1 MKYKALISF
10 SGAITASL
18 NSIIEISN
26 EEIAAD
32 LLQAGYVEPVEE
44 AAQEEAAQ
52 VVEKAKTPKK
62 AAKKKE
68 VKPVEEAV
76 ETNTEE

>member
-44 AAQEEAAQ
+44 AAK

-62 AAKKKE
+62 ADKKKE

-76 ETNTEE
+76 ETNTED

>member
-44 AAQEEAAQ
+44 AAQA
-52 VVEKAKTPKK
+52 VEKAKTSKK

-68 VKPVEEAV
+68 AKPVEEAV